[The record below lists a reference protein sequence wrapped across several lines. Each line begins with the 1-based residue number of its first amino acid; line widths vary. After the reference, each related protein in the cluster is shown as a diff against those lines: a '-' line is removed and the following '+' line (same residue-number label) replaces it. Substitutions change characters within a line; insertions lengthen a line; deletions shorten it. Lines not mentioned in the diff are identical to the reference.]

1 MLLYWA
7 KERKEVVPS
16 QSMAPRLRNSKGTN
30 VPPAACEPV
39 GENKVVSRQR
49 NEVPLVEHEVI
60 SGQRCEVQE
69 LDPMARMAEMMKDL

>member
-1 MLLYWA
+1 
-7 KERKEVVPS
+7 
-16 QSMAPRLRNSKGTN
+16 MAPRLRNSKGTN

-39 GENKVVSRQR
+39 GENEVVSRQR

-69 LDPMARMAEMMKDL
+69 LDPMARMVEMMKDLQQEICLLKEERT